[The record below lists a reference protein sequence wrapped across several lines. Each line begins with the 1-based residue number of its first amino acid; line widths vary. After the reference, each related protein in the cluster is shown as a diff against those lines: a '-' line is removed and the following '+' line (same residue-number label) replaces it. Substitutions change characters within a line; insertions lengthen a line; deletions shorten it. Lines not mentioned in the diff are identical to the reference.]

1 MHAIDPRVRAE
12 RAKQILDD
20 ELIKEAFRAV
30 EAGLVN
36 ALKTSP
42 IGDVD
47 THHTIALSL
56 QLLGNVERQFRT
68 WISDG
73 QLETARDKQRLKLFR

>member
-30 EAGLVN
+30 EAGLVS